1 MFEKYVQK
9 LSTKTQRGQKGIGPK
24 NAIFKNHIINSNSIL
39 RSHIYG
45 VLHRISLA
53 IFLKLKIQ
61 FEMARFEPQPSEY
74 QSNRLTTELS

>member
-39 RSHIYG
+39 RSHIY
-45 VLHRISLA
+45 VHHSRV
-53 IFLKLKIQ
+53 
-61 FEMARFEPQPSEY
+61 
-74 QSNRLTTELS
+74 